1 MQKKLY
7 SIETGGLKIKWCLE
21 ENLEPWC
28 FFDDYIRIKIETEEN
43 DPRLHLKN
51 LQKQPQSW
59 QKRRNENWA

>member
-1 MQKKLY
+1 MIIIQKKLY

-28 FFDDYIRIKIETEEN
+28 FLDDYIRIKIEPEGN

-51 LQKQPQSW
+51 LQKQPQS
-59 QKRRNENWA
+59 